1 MKERERNL
9 VVGKKEEVVGDS
21 LELVVDGTQNG
32 GYSVFHG
39 SNSRSQRSRVLL
51 CEVVEIRHTHKG
63 FNCRNLHKPKMLQFF
78 LITLVLHIPLH
89 KQHNSQINSM
99 RSLQTKHRNRER
111 KKKNCKPP
119 RWWPLLFSLPWNLH
133 VSCCYCKY
141 KLSLSFWS
149 VHL

>member
-63 FNCRNLHKPKMLQFF
+63 FNCRNLHKPKRFNQEGGGDVM
-78 LITLVLHIPLH
+78 
-89 KQHNSQINSM
+89 
-99 RSLQTKHRNRER
+99 
-111 KKKNCKPP
+111 KN
-119 RWWPLLFSLPWNLH
+119 
-133 VSCCYCKY
+133 
-141 KLSLSFWS
+141 
-149 VHL
+149 